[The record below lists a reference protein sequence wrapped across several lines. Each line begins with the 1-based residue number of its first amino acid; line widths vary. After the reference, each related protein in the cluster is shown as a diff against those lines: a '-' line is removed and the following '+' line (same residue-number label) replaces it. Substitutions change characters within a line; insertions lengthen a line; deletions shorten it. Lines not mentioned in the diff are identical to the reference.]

1 MFFLCNVFATIEI
14 TAFLGFKSIVKKAIK
29 DSSIMFSMYVDFKLA
44 EKIII
49 IITAMMMAYAMSL
62 YLELRA
68 NDYTNFIILGMR
80 RKRAYKMIIFEYL
93 IGWLGS
99 FSVGIILGAAA
110 VRGGQHLVKSLYPG
124 LIDITKV
131 SWNVYF
137 SVVKLSVI
145 IMLATF
151 FLLMLW
157 LDDRDLSNMAKKKI
171 PKKRKASSPKRKISD
186 EEESPASP
194 STTDV
199 EAILKVMTESLPL
212 KLSPLG
218 PQLMKLLQKK
228 DESPAMKKT
237 VGQRK

>member
-1 MFFLCNVFATIEI
+1 
-14 TAFLGFKSIVKKAIK
+14 
-29 DSSIMFSMYVDFKLA
+29 
-44 EKIII
+44 
-49 IITAMMMAYAMSL
+49 MMMAYAMSL

-157 LDDRDLSNMAKKKI
+157 LDDRDLSNMAKKSYSSD
-171 PKKRKASSPKRKISD
+171 KKRSAKLGVYMIAVAAVISYFGYSMFQSH
-186 EEESPASP
+186 ENATCRSICVMVFFRNYSVNIFCP
-194 STTDV
+194 S
-199 EAILKVMTESLPL
+199 ILSIIK
-212 KLSPLG
+212 
-218 PQLMKLLQKK
+218 QK
-228 DESPAMKKT
+228 
-237 VGQRK
+237 